1 MLSRKK
7 QKIVAAIIC
16 GVLIVAM
23 LAGITLRMTVI
34 LFSAICKGGL

>member
-23 LAGITLRMTVI
+23 LASIVLPYV
-34 LFSAICKGGL
+34 